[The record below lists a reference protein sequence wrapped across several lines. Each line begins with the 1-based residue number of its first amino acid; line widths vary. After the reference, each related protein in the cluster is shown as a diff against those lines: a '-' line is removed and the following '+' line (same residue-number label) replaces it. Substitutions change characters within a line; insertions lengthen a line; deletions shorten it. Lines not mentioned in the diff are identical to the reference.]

1 MTVLD
6 NVRAHLASVGLVRA
20 PDTNGAGARPWA
32 PPCWKHPAD
41 GPVAPGD
48 AAEQEKPAA
57 NVDDGLVVSLLHA
70 QGVPPGVSDAERKIE
85 GVDIVY
91 RGVAV
96 PAIFTLDALIRA
108 QLHGTTDPGGRSDW
122 MMGSLYVVQSKL
134 YRPIAPLGSTGAGV
148 FSFMSGYLIES
159 RV

>member
-6 NVRAHLASVGLVRA
+6 AVRSHLATVGLVRA
-20 PDTNGAGARPWA
+20 PDTNGSGARPWP

-48 AAEQEKPAA
+48 ALEQGRPAA
-57 NVDDGLVVSLLHA
+57 ALDDGLVVTLLHA
-70 QGVPPGVSDAERKIE
+70 QGIPPGISDAERKIE
-85 GVDIVY
+85 GVDIIF
-91 RGVAV
+91 RGTAV
-96 PAIFTLDALIRA
+96 PAIFTLDALIRE
-108 QLHGTTDPGGRSDW
+108 QLHGTLDPGGRSDW
-122 MMGSLYVVQSKL
+122 MLGSLYVVQSKL
-134 YRPIAPLGSTGAGV
+134 YRPISPLGSTGSGV